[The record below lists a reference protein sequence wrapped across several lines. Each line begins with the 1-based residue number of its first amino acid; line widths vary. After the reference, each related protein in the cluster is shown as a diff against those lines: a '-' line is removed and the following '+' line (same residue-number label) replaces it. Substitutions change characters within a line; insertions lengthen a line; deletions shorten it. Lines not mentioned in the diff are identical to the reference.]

1 MVENA
6 AIQMIIVGSAP
17 CAADDIAR
25 LPKMGPRK
33 WMAVGMDAIDKCPG
47 RVDYIATNHPEDIPV
62 IRQIMRE
69 RSEAAGGNTDYQIIG
84 PGVES
89 VSPRAYDIIEPY
101 RPPSGSSAITGAFA
115 AVRMGYD
122 RIILCGCPL
131 TGNAPEGNPYE
142 AFRPGWETHR
152 AVFDG
157 IVKSMSGWTMDLL
170 GAPTEE
176 WLNGQG

>member
-1 MVENA
+1 MNKR
-6 AIQMIIVGSAP
+6 MLIIGSAP
-17 CAADDIAR
+17 CVRDDIERAQC
-25 LPKMGPRK
+25 LGEFDV
-33 WMAVGMDAIDKCPG
+33 MAIGMDALDKYG
-47 RVDYIATNHPEDIPV
+47 GDFAFIASNHREDIMPIHRIMQQRHEACGSGYQYLV
-62 IRQIMRE
+62 I
-69 RSEAAGGNTDYQIIG
+69 APDPW
-84 PGVES
+84 PGVQI
-89 VSPRAYDIIEPY
+89 VEPY

>member
-1 MVENA
+1 MNKRLL
-6 AIQMIIVGSAP
+6 IIGSAP
-17 CAADDIAR
+17 CVYADIERAQVFGDFDV
-25 LPKMGPRK
+25 
-33 WMAVGMDAIDKCPG
+33 MAIGIDALDKYSG
-47 RVDYIATNHPEDIPV
+47 AFAFVASNHQEDIMPIHAV
-62 IRQIMRE
+62 MLQ
-69 RSEAAGGNTDYQIIG
+69 RSEACGYNGPYLMIAPEHWRGVQI
-84 PGVES
+84 V
-89 VSPRAYDIIEPY
+89 EPY

-115 AVRMGYD
+115 AIRLGYEK
-122 RIILCGCPL
+122 IILCGCPL

-157 IVKSMSGWTMDLL
+157 IVKSMSGWTRDLL